1 MNLQI
6 IKKRKFWYIISS
18 TLILISIISLIL
30 FGLKPSIDF
39 TGGTL
44 MELKLS
50 DKVYQTVDIS
60 TGNTFANF
68 LNANIAN
75 NSTGTITVQK
85 TQDNY
90 FILRFKEISQEDRTK
105 LIEALKEKVDQ
116 DIVETKFEYIGP
128 TLGKEL
134 QKNTTTAIIISV
146 IAIIIYIAFA
156 FKQVSYP
163 IKSWKYGTI
172 GIIALIHDILI
183 TIGVFSLLGKF
194 LNVEVDSLFITALL
208 TILGYS
214 INDTIVIYDRIR
226 ENLRR
231 TNGNFEDIVNNSLNE
246 TMARSINTTITTLL
260 SLIAVF
266 LFGGD
271 SIKMFALALIVGI
284 TLGSYSSIF
293 VASPLLVD
301 LYNFENRKKISQK
314 K

>member
-105 LIEALKEKVDQ
+105 LIEALKEKVDP
-116 DIVETKFEYIGP
+116 DIVETKFESIGP